1 MFVFTVSDIV
11 DMIVIGI
18 VAILA
23 LFITGFYVL
32 IKINDFVEDKK
43 KHKYLTQHGYT
54 QKNLMGNRFFKYYN
68 DHTSDTIDCALF
80 HENMDKLKDHV
91 MNIENNK
98 D

>member
-1 MFVFTVSDIV
+1 MFVFTLSDIV
-11 DMIVIGI
+11 DMLVIGI
-18 VAILA
+18 VVILA

-43 KHKYLTQHGYT
+43 KHKYLTQHGYKR
-54 QKNLMGNRFFKYYN
+54 KNLMGNRFFKYCN
-68 DHTSDTIDCALF
+68 DQTSDTIDCALF
-80 HENMDKLKDHV
+80 HETMDKLKDHV